1 MPHIDCY
8 THMHNWLAHLQK
20 KIPRPLEDD
29 DYIFPGISSTGQLKF
44 GEGPISRTAFETLL
58 ENIISDSGVLEGRNG
73 KFTTHC
79 FRRGGC
85 QYRFMWAPVK
95 WSLKA
100 VKWWGG
106 WSSND
111 NVGTIMRYL
120 LDELMTFEE
129 SFGDIM
135 MKTRLPN
142 RHEVIDDRSTNAQDD
157 CLTKAQLEAVITQ
170 FFEKLASSP
179 ISGECQIERNF
190 MLLTP
195 LLKQFKTPLRN
206 DIQHPICILLCHP
219 RALAPFVQLRPLPP
233 QRLVQSNTR
242 CPFPMSN
249 QPVLFQE
256 FLHAVLWMMPLP
268 IGTVVVRTPESCS
281 HSMTGRVAIRT
292 RDCGLKPKQSNTA
305 ISNQLLMN
313 SGFIA
318 MPATKNSNLSTLGFE
333 NAIQSCIRPYTRP
346 KSPGEMP
353 PLAVLERSS

>member
-135 MKTRLPN
+135 MKTRPPN
-142 RHEVIDDRSTNAQDD
+142 RHEIIDDRSTNAQDD

-305 ISNQLLMN
+305 ISNRSLMN